1 MAESQ
6 LNPSTDLRFCLSA
19 AEKALRAAQER
30 PE

>member
-6 LNPSTDLRFCLSA
+6 LNPSTDLLFCLSA
-19 AEKALRAAQER
+19 AEKARAAQER